1 MPGDPAGSADEVAQD
16 RLALDDP
23 GVLRD
28 VDRGRRLVR
37 EAREVG
43 PTADRLELVLALE
56 RLGDR
61 DDVDRLA
68 PLEQLERGGIDPAV
82 RLAIEVGRAKELGDL
97 DDRIAVDQDGTE
109 HGLLGLETLR
119 RKAVDHAG
127 RTPSAIG
134 SLIVRSACPDR
145 STNAADSD
153 PTVHQVHRPVDPPWT
168 TSWISTERRCAL
180 PSRPALD
187 YRESAPWTVEA
198 KAAGEQE
205 SERTSRCVS
214 ERRNRPTHASAA
226 HGAAIS
232 PAVG

>member
-28 VDRGRRLVR
+28 VDGGRRLVR

-43 PTADRLELVLALE
+43 ATADRLELVLALE

-82 RLAIEVGRAKELGDL
+82 RLAIEVGRAQELGDL
-97 DDRIAVDQDGTE
+97 DDRVAVDQDGTE

-134 SLIVRSACPDR
+134 SLIVRSAMPR
-145 STNAADSD
+145 PVNE
-153 PTVHQVHRPVDPPWT
+153 RPVDPDPTRSTKFTASWTRLWT
-168 TSWISTERRCAL
+168 TSWISTDRVRRRTGARL
-180 PSRPALD
+180 PRIGARGRSRRRRPASKGA
-187 YRESAPWTVEA
+187 SAP
-198 KAAGEQE
+198 Q
-205 SERTSRCVS
+205 
-214 ERRNRPTHASAA
+214 
-226 HGAAIS
+226 GA
-232 PAVG
+232 

>member
-28 VDRGRRLVR
+28 VDGGRRLVR
-37 EAREVG
+37 EARQVG
-43 PTADRLELVLALE
+43 ATADRLELVLALE

-97 DDRIAVDQDGTE
+97 DDRVAVDQDGAE
-109 HGLLGLETLR
+109 HRLLGLETLR

-134 SLIVRSACPDR
+134 SLIVRSASPRPVNEATGRSRPD
-145 STNAADSD
+145 
-153 PTVHQVHRPVDPPWT
+153 VHEVHRPVDPLWT
-168 TSWISTERRCAL
+168 TSWISTDVRHRARQD
-180 PSRPALD
+180 SVN
-187 YRESAPWTVEA
+187 RESAR
-198 KAAGEQE
+198 G
-205 SERTSRCVS
+205 RSR
-214 ERRNRPTHASAA
+214 RRRPASKRASAPQ
-226 HGAAIS
+226 GA
-232 PAVG
+232 

>member
-56 RLGDR
+56 RLRDR

-145 STNAADSD
+145 STNEADSD
-153 PTVHQVHRPVDPPWT
+153 PTGPPSSPSRGPTVDNFVDIHRRRRAAPA
-168 TSWISTERRCAL
+168 IGARSTENRRRGR
-180 PSRPALD
+180 SRRRRPASK
-187 YRESAPWTVEA
+187 RASAP
-198 KAAGEQE
+198 Q
-205 SERTSRCVS
+205 
-214 ERRNRPTHASAA
+214 
-226 HGAAIS
+226 GA
-232 PAVG
+232 